1 MEVLEMLV
9 FGTLLIVCFFLGA
22 KIGQKTAKG
31 EEIKAPKLS
40 AMNPIALYNEHQEK
54 KEAEKELSKLDAIL
68 KNIER
73 YDGTG
78 AGQEDIPKD

>member
-1 MEVLEMLV
+1 MEILEMLV

-31 EEIKAPKLS
+31 EEIKAPKIPTIS
-40 AMNPIALYNEHQEK
+40 PIALYNEHQEK

>member
-31 EEIKAPKLS
+31 EEIKVPKMPTIS
-40 AMNPIALYNEHQEK
+40 PIALYNEHQEK